1 MKKRR
6 LSVTRRMCRYAIHA
20 AVIVSLVTVSLLS
33 FLPATTVFAANKFFT
48 CTPVDVA
55 ALPKRIHVK
64 CSPGDGPILWFA
76 LGVTDDGDANRMLS
90 IISTAFVTKKKLSIL
105 YDPDDLD
112 GAKIGCETNSCRLI
126 RGAIMF

>member
-1 MKKRR
+1 
-6 LSVTRRMCRYAIHA
+6 MCQYAIHA
-20 AVIVSLVTVSLLS
+20 AVIVILMTVSLLY
-33 FLPATTVFAANKFFT
+33 LPPATTVLAANKFFT

-90 IISTAFVTKKKLSIL
+90 ILSTAFVAKKKLSIL

-112 GAKIGCETNSCRLI
+112 GAKIGCNTSDCRLI